1 MVVPPFMLSDYG
13 LAPVFKEVYSAPS
26 VRGSGE
32 NAPSGGRDGS
42 SYGDGAS
49 NTMGGHAGLLN
60 HHTAT
65 N

>member
-1 MVVPPFMLSDYG
+1 MPPFMLSDYG

-42 SYGDGAS
+42 SCGEGAS
-49 NTMGGHAGLLN
+49 NTLGGHMGAMN
-60 HHTAT
+60 HTPT